1 MKFPWPRTTHLNM
14 ILLTYFGITEDQMP
28 LMEKSQR
35 EKSVGGCSRGPTF
48 SDKPSPNGNYVE
60 RLKKCVGP
68 NGLLFFAR

>member
-1 MKFPWPRTTHLNM
+1 MAKDNTFKHDPTDIFWHHGGSDAVDGKEPNR
-14 ILLTYFGITEDQMP
+14 
-28 LMEKSQR
+28 KSGWFR
-35 EKSVGGCSRGPTF
+35 VRGPTF

>member
-1 MKFPWPRTTHLNM
+1 
-14 ILLTYFGITEDQMP
+14 MP

-35 EKSVGGCSRGPTF
+35 EKRVGGCSRGSTF

-68 NGLLFFAR
+68 SYFLRGKNFQVLDWVFGKLAVFFYYVSFHFCFF

>member
-1 MKFPWPRTTHLNM
+1 MAKDNTFKHDPTDIFWHHGGSDAVDGKEPKR
-14 ILLTYFGITEDQMP
+14 
-28 LMEKSQR
+28 
-35 EKSVGGCSRGPTF
+35 KSVGGWFRGPTF